1 MLVNFVNSITS
12 EKHEFDV
19 RVSIPCAELT
29 VIIEDIIDTFPAEV
43 QAEHGRK
50 LVNMVN
56 NAMKYNAVNNVVF
69 TTDVFVA
76 MARRVTYGK
85 YTVESGENGGY
96 ALGSATV
103 TDKEVKVFNAKEN
116 KTEKVRRPAFVTYAD
131 CVKNVK
137 TRNAEY
143 KKDGSDYTMTIPG
156 DFNADEMRKLRY
168 FILASDNRM
177 SEKDVENC
185 KARAEKDGA
194 YNAFLMGNSNE
205 AKKARVK
212 IFYDIFNAK
221 TGKSVPAIHHV
232 ENNVVREC
240 TSYNSM
246 YKVEASANEARYI
259 SALFN
264 EWLNSELV
272 TAKNH
277 RAKAPEAIGK
287 KKKKKAEKVEKPE
300 AVNTENPVDAMKE
313 AYITEQMEK
322 SNWTREQAEMVWAEL
337 EKASN

>member
-1 MLVNFVNSITS
+1 MLVKFVNPVTL
-12 EKHEFDV
+12 EKHEINV
-19 RVSIPCAELT
+19 AMSIPCTALT
-29 VIIEDIIDTFPAEV
+29 IALETIIDSFPAEV

-50 LVNMVN
+50 LVSLVN
-56 NAMKYNAVNNVVF
+56 NALKHNAVDNVVHA
-69 TTDVFVA
+69 DDIIVA
-76 MARRVTYGK
+76 MSKRVTYGK
-85 YTVESGENGGY
+85 YTIEAGENGGY
-96 ALGSATV
+96 ALGSATIA
-103 TDKEVKVFNAKEN
+103 DKEVKVYNVEAK

-131 CVKNVK
+131 CVKFAK
-137 TRNAEY
+137 AINAEN
-143 KKDGSDYTMTIPG
+143 KKNNVELFTMGG

-185 KARAEKDGA
+185 KARAEKDSA

-212 IFYDIFNAK
+212 IFYDIFNAR

-246 YKVEASANEARYI
+246 YKVEASANESRYI

-272 TAKNH
+272 TAKAH

-287 KKKKKAEKVEKPE
+287 KKKKAEKVEKPE
-300 AVNTENPVDAMKE
+300 AEALAEAMAE
-313 AYITEQMEK
+313 AM
-322 SNWTREQAEMVWAEL
+322 AEAVAEV
-337 EKASN
+337 EAK

>member
-1 MLVNFVNSITS
+1 MLVKFVNPITS
-12 EKHEFDV
+12 EKHEINV
-19 RVSIPCAELT
+19 EMSIPCVELT
-29 VIIEDIIDTFPAEV
+29 IAIENIIDTFPAEV

-50 LVNMVN
+50 LASMVN
-56 NAMKYNAVNNVVF
+56 NALKMNAVYNVVHA
-69 TTDVFVA
+69 DDIIVA
-76 MARRVTYGK
+76 MSKRVTYGK
-85 YTVESGENGGY
+85 YTIEPGENGGY
-96 ALGSATV
+96 ALGSATIA
-103 TDKEVKVFNAKEN
+103 DKEVKVFNAKEN
-116 KTEKVRRPAFVTYAD
+116 KTEKVRRPAFVTFVD
-131 CVKNVK
+131 CVKLAK
-137 TRNAEY
+137 AINAEN
-143 KKDGSDYTMTIPG
+143 KKNNADTFVMGG

-185 KARAEKDGA
+185 KARAEKDSA

-212 IFYDIFNAK
+212 IFYDIFNAR

-277 RAKAPEAIGK
+277 RAKAPETIGK
-287 KKKKKAEKVEKPE
+287 KKKKKNAEKVEKPE
-300 AVNTENPVDAMKE
+300 VEALAEAMAEAMAEAVAEVE
-313 AYITEQMEK
+313 A
-322 SNWTREQAEMVWAEL
+322 
-337 EKASN
+337 KA